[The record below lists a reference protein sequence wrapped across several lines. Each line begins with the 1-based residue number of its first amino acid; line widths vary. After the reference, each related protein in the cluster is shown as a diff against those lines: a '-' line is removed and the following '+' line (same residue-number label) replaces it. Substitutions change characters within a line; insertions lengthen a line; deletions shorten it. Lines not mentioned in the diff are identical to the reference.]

1 MTGFDPTEHF
11 LKLKGKDY
19 LPVAWRL
26 VWFREEHP
34 DWAIHTG
41 IVEHDAEVGRVVFR
55 ADITGDGIVHATGHK
70 QESRKR
76 FPDYLEKAE
85 TGAIGRALAAL
96 GYGTQFAPDLD
107 EGEDVVDSPQS
118 MGRSG
123 SAVVGVPI
131 PQTGGST
138 PPPVHFT
145 PTDLREVE
153 DNADIIR
160 SADDPLWQRWLK
172 VLAEAQGLGVRVQE
186 IRLPMNRSDLK
197 AYGAEVVQQT
207 KQRKE
212 TLNTQAGAPA

>member
-1 MTGFDPTEHF
+1 MTGFDPSEHF

-96 GYGTQFAPDLD
+96 GYGTQFAPDLE
-107 EGEDVVDSPQS
+107 EGEDVVDSPVERKGY
-118 MGRSG
+118 M
-123 SAVVGVPI
+123 
-131 PQTGGST
+131 
-138 PPPVHFT
+138 
-145 PTDLREVE
+145 PTDLREVQ

-212 TLNTQAGAPA
+212 TLKTQAGAPA